1 MPYSKWKGQSKAE
14 FKKNYDRVNDIISK
28 SDGDKDTQVKLAK
41 TQANRITD
49 EVKAI
54 NRAMAAKEIGSTE
67 IFEVFFNRAYEL
79 GSVSKQDYR
88 EYKLSKLGL

>member
-1 MPYSKWKGQSKAE
+1 MPYSKWSGQTE
-14 FKKNYDRVNDIISK
+14 TDFKKNYDRVRDIISK
-28 SDGDKDTQVKLAK
+28 SDGDVDSQIKLAK

-49 EVKAI
+49 EIKAL
-54 NRAMAAKEIGSTE
+54 NRSMAAKEIGNIE
-67 IFEVFFNRAYEL
+67 IFEVFFNRAFEL